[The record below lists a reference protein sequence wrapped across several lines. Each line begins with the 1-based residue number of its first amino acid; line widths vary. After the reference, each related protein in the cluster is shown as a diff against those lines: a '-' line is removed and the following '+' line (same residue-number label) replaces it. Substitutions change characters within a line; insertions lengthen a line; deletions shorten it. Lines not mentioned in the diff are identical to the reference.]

1 MNKTADTNM
10 GGNPLTVALPLY
22 RVGRTSA
29 AKMADASAFESKKTL
44 TLRKAPFSRLCTH
57 IIINVEKNGLRMG
70 SNVRETLLEA
80 SEAHLKSICKK
91 AQRLCE
97 HSKRKEVDASDLEFA
112 WHLDNPDTLED
123 EYTKHKK
130 SPQIA
135 KAVMKRLFKEAGM
148 ERISSSCF
156 AKAQQILEKYLL
168 DVLENCNAIVQ
179 SRRTQ
184 SSKDVKSPTI
194 SAADVSFALNQMNE
208 KLYGVTSAKR

>member
-1 MNKTADTNM
+1 M

-22 RVGRTSA
+22 RSGRVSA
-29 AKMADASAFESKKTL
+29 AKMADASAFETKKTL

-57 IIINVEKNGLRMG
+57 IITEHVEKHGLRMG
-70 SNVRETLLEA
+70 GNVRETLLEA
-80 SEAHLKSICKK
+80 SEAHLKLICKK

-97 HSKRKEVDASDLEFA
+97 HSKRKEVDASDLELA
-112 WHLDNPDTLED
+112 WHMDNPETLED

-148 ERISSSCF
+148 ERISNSCYE
-156 AKAQQILEKYLL
+156 KAQTILEKFLL
-168 DVLENCNAIVQ
+168 DVLENCNALVQ

-184 SSKDVKSPTI
+184 STKDVKSPTI
-194 SAADVSFALNQMNE
+194 SAGDVAFALNQMNE
-208 KLYGVTSAKR
+208 KIYGVTSAKR